1 MAFVFILLAA
11 LLARNLH
18 AEVEVSRPSKTEVV
32 QKSVVTTGGQVQD
45 KAEII
50 QKAQTL
56 QVPFIANEGQ
66 TDERVRFYAN
76 TFGGTVFVTGDGE
89 IVYSLPKHEES
100 AKEGRKCRDGDVR
113 HGCRG
118 ADGQEGRLYGWYGQA
133 PFLHTGLARAVY
145 SQSKLPNSEIHNPKP
160 ETQNPP
166 SEIQNLKSDVGGVA
180 LKEELVGG
188 KIGEIRGGVQS
199 VTTVSYF
206 KGNDPSKWKSS
217 ISTYEAVDM
226 GEVYEGIGL
235 KLKAH
240 GNNVEKLFTVKPG
253 ASPGQIMIR
262 LEGVKDCGV
271 RNAECG
277 VENPKSK
284 FRNPKLQINESGELV
299 AETELGPVKFTKP
312 VAYQEIDGKRVDVE
326 VAYSIQG
333 TGIGVTEGIG
343 ELKTKN
349 SKPETQNP
357 KLTYGFTVAS
367 YDTTKDLIIDPLLAS
382 TFLGGISNEEGYSVA
397 IDAGGKVYVTGST
410 QSSGF
415 PTTPGAYNT
424 LPNGNYDVFVSRF
437 DSNLTSLMA
446 STFLG
451 GSSSDWGQSVARGAG
466 GKIYVTGYTYS
477 TNFPTKPGAYDTSY
491 NGNGDVFVSRFKN
504 DLTSL
509 EKSTFLGGSLDD
521 LGISIARYGGKVYVT
536 GHTYSTNFP
545 TTPGA
550 YDTSYNGNGDAFVSR
565 FNSGLTNLDKS
576 TFLGGSGDE
585 RGNSIAV
592 YKYKSVVYVTGYTYS
607 TNFPV
612 TTGSYGGNGDA
623 FVSRFN
629 SGLTSLQVSTFLGES
644 DNDRGNSIAITA
656 GGKVYVTGYTA
667 SSNFPTTTGS
677 YDTSHNGGMDVFISR
692 TQ

>member
-1 MAFVFILLAA
+1 M
-11 LLARNLH
+11 
-18 AEVEVSRPSKTEVV
+18 
-32 QKSVVTTGGQVQD
+32 GG
-45 KAEII
+45 
-50 QKAQTL
+50 
-56 QVPFIANEGQ
+56 
-66 TDERVRFYAN
+66 
-76 TFGGTVFVTGDGE
+76 
-89 IVYSLPKHEES
+89 SL
-100 AKEGRKCRDGDVR
+100 
-113 HGCRG
+113 
-118 ADGQEGRLYGWYGQA
+118 
-133 PFLHTGLARAVY
+133 
-145 SQSKLPNSEIHNPKP
+145 
-160 ETQNPP
+160 
-166 SEIQNLKSDVGGVA
+166 
-180 LKEELVGG
+180 
-188 KIGEIRGGVQS
+188 
-199 VTTVSYF
+199 
-206 KGNDPSKWKSS
+206 ND
-217 ISTYEAVDM
+217 
-226 GEVYEGIGL
+226 
-235 KLKAH
+235 
-240 GNNVEKLFTVKPG
+240 
-253 ASPGQIMIR
+253 
-262 LEGVKDCGV
+262 
-271 RNAECG
+271 
-277 VENPKSK
+277 
-284 FRNPKLQINESGELV
+284 
-299 AETELGPVKFTKP
+299 LG
-312 VAYQEIDGKRVDVE
+312 
-326 VAYSIQG
+326 YSI
-333 TGIGVTEGIG
+333 
-343 ELKTKN
+343 
-349 SKPETQNP
+349 
-357 KLTYGFTVAS
+357 
-367 YDTTKDLIIDPLLAS
+367 
-382 TFLGGISNEEGYSVA
+382 A
-397 IDAGGKVYVTGST
+397 IAGGGKVYVTGST
-410 QSSGF
+410 QSPDF

-424 LPNGNYDVFVSRF
+424 LPNGNYDVFVSRFDSDLTSLEKSTFLGGSNPDIGYSIITAGGGNVYVTGATASTNFPTTPGAYDTSPNGNYDVFVSRF

-545 TTPGA
+545 TKPGA